1 MQAKAAQ
8 PSPRT
13 PAAQRTDSVS
23 QAMSAEAWMQEALRV
38 RPDARTGAQ
47 NFLHELNTPC
57 HLTPGTRPA
66 GCQCK
71 EH

>member
-1 MQAKAAQ
+1 MVLKQQLSCMQAKAAQ

-13 PAAQRTDSVS
+13 PAVQRTDSVS

-47 NFLHELNTPC
+47 NL
-57 HLTPGTRPA
+57 PA
-66 GCQCK
+66 
-71 EH
+71 